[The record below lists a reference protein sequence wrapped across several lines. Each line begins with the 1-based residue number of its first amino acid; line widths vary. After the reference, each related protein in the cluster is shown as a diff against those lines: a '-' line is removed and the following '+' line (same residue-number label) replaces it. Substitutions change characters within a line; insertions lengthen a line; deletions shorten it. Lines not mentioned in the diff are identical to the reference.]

1 MRHFTKVS
9 PGPKATLV
17 NYEIAGN
24 ALSQLGQGLQ
34 EKELAFFFLDIRD
47 FTPFIASRPVLEVM
61 QLLQEAFR
69 IFRQAIHSSGGTI
82 IETAGDGL
90 YAVFGLEQSLPQAA
104 TSAVEAG
111 LAILRELDE
120 TNKCYFEPVYQHTF
134 QVGIGVHVGRGV
146 VGRLELGVNNQLT
159 VMGYPVNLAAR
170 LQQATK
176 QLNNSF
182 VISHETY
189 RLLLQPPRAA
199 TKALS
204 LKGIP
209 GQIGVHLLG
218 KPYVAERC
226 QPYCWQL
233 AS

>member
-1 MRHFTKVS
+1 MRHFTKVITS
-9 PGPKATLV
+9 PKATPLK
-17 NYEIAGN
+17 YEFAGYE
-24 ALSQLGQGLQ
+24 LDQPGQVLQ

-61 QLLQEAFR
+61 QLLQQAFR

-90 YAVFGLEQSLPQAA
+90 YAVFGLEQPLSQAA

-111 LAILRELDE
+111 MAILQQLDE
-120 TNKCYFEPVYQHTF
+120 ANTSFFEPLYQHTF

-146 VGRLELGVNNQLT
+146 VGKFELGVNNQLT

-176 QLNNSF
+176 QLNNNF
-182 VISHETY
+182 VVSQEAY
-189 RLLLQPPRAA
+189 RLLTQPPKSA
-199 TKALS
+199 TKSLS

-209 GQIGVHLLG
+209 GQVAVHLLG

-226 QPYCWQL
+226 HPYCWQL